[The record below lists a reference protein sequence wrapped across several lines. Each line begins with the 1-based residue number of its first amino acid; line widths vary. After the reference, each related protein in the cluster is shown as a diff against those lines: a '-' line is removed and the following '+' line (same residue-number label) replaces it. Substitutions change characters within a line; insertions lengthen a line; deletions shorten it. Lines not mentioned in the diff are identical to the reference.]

1 MGRNLLS
8 GLALGAKRTTR
19 SQYFQGSGPI
29 EQKVTGGNSDSRTEL
44 RSTVQA
50 QFMRMMES
58 HDRVRARVLGFD
70 EPKSYSVS
78 GD

>member
-1 MGRNLLS
+1 MGRNFLS

-19 SQYFQGSGPI
+19 SQYFQGPGRT
-29 EQKVTGGNSDSRTEL
+29 EQKVTGGNSESRTEL

-58 HDRVRARVLGFD
+58 HDRVRARVLGFGQ
-70 EPKSYSVS
+70 PKSYAAS